1 MIRMSK
7 LADYGLVLMTQF
19 LRSGN
24 RGRNL
29 SARRLAVETRLPLPM
44 VRKVL
49 KALTR
54 EGLLVSNRGTSGGY
68 GLARDPGRIS
78 VAEILSAVEGP
89 IAMTECLDTDG
100 NCRQE
105 AVCRVRNNWEWIN
118 DAVTGVLGAISLLDM
133 LEPLPDR
140 LVPLAGVMEKSEI
153 KAVDSEPRRTEKEAA
168 RVS

>member
-19 LRSGN
+19 LRSEG

-29 SARRLAVETRLPLPM
+29 SARRLAAETCLPLPM
-44 VRKVL
+44 VSKVL

-54 EGLLVSNRGTSGGY
+54 EGLLVSHRGTNGGY
-68 GLARDPGRIS
+68 SLTREPGRIS

-89 IAMTECLDTDG
+89 IAMTECLDAEG
-100 NCRQE
+100 HCRQE
-105 AVCRVRNNWEWIN
+105 AVCRVRNNWERIN
-118 DAVTGVLGAISLLDM
+118 GAVTSVLGAISLRDM
-133 LEPLPDR
+133 LEPLPDG
-140 LVPLAGVMEKSEI
+140 LVHLGGAIGTSEVGTV
-153 KAVDSEPRRTEKEAA
+153 APEAMRRETA

>member
-19 LRSGN
+19 LRSES

-29 SARRLAVETRLPLPM
+29 SARRLAAETRLPLPM
-44 VRKVL
+44 VSKVL
-49 KALTR
+49 KALAR
-54 EGLLVSNRGTSGGY
+54 EGLLVSHRGTNGGY
-68 GLARDPGRIS
+68 SLTRDPGRIS
-78 VAEILSAVEGP
+78 VADVLSAVEGP
-89 IAMTECLDTDG
+89 IAMTECLDADG

-118 DAVTGVLGAISLLDM
+118 DAVTGVLGAISLRDM

-140 LVPLAGVMEKSEI
+140 LVPLGGVIETAEGGPVAPELI
-153 KAVDSEPRRTEKEAA
+153 RREAA

>member
-1 MIRMSK
+1 
-7 LADYGLVLMTQF
+7 
-19 LRSGN
+19 
-24 RGRNL
+24 
-29 SARRLAVETRLPLPM
+29 
-44 VRKVL
+44 
-49 KALTR
+49 
-54 EGLLVSNRGTSGGY
+54 
-68 GLARDPGRIS
+68 

-105 AVCRVRNNWEWIN
+105 AVCRVRNNWERIN

-140 LVPLAGVMEKSEI
+140 LVPLAGVMERSKI
-153 KAVDSEPRRTEKEAA
+153 KAVDSEPRRAEKEAA